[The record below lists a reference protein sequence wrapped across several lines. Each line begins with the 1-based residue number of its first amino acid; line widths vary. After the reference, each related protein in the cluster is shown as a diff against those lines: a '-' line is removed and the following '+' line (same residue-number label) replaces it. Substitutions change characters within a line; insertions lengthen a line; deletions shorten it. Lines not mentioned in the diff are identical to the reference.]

1 MTHHTLDYDEFTIL
15 MKNKEYNKI
24 NFKEREMQKY
34 YSIFAISENNNLD
47 NPSLKKNF
55 FNLTNTSLNLSI
67 VDLSRIRNK
76 VLDQYKNLDFEN
88 LLLKLVIED
97 SEISIKFLDIKY
109 VYNKNDEEENR
120 EQRIILFGLK
130 ESFDNKIIEEIN
142 THLKEGE
149 KKSEMNYINIDEDID
164 LNKYANSS
172 KKNDDI
178 EDLLIGSAYLDDL
191 NGERHMDSYFQ
202 IPFKER
208 LKKEQRRNLI
218 KR

>member
-1 MTHHTLDYDEFTIL
+1 M
-15 MKNKEYNKI
+15 
-24 NFKEREMQKY
+24 
-34 YSIFAISENNNLD
+34 
-47 NPSLKKNF
+47 
-55 FNLTNTSLNLSI
+55 
-67 VDLSRIRNK
+67 
-76 VLDQYKNLDFEN
+76 
-88 LLLKLVIED
+88 
-97 SEISIKFLDIKY
+97 
-109 VYNKNDEEENR
+109 
-120 EQRIILFGLK
+120 K